1 METQVEEQT
10 RNKFFLKKFNQ
21 INNQTPPAQPTKKK
35 EIIIIW
41 PAEIE
46 KQSSLAP
53 PLGLIYINSSLKSAG
68 YKTKVVDV
76 LFDPEMKELKTSRII
91 GGIYMISFP
100 TALFNQ
106 VKEIISIIRQKDPES
121 FIIGGGP
128 HPSANR
134 EKTLEELDIDLIV
147 LGESEIGI
155 VDVVKTIEIS
165 GDFSK
170 ILGIIYR
177 DVHGQI
183 VKTADRPFIENLD
196 DLPIPDPSEF
206 PMDKYFSLKGYR
218 EMSVYTS
225 RGCPYRC
232 TFCQPI
238 LISLFGPKVRY
249 QSPKKVVDSIE
260 FLVKKFKLD
269 SFVFTDDTFA
279 FHQDR
284 VVEICK
290 EIIRRKI
297 PIIWRCQT
305 RVNLTRNTL
314 EYMKKAGCIFVAFGV
329 ESGSQKILDNVNKM
343 ATVQQAIEVFKNCK
357 ELGIL
362 THAYL
367 MVGNLGESKQTVQE
381 TIDLIKTIKPFSWNV
396 SISTPYPGT
405 YLYEYATKN
414 NLLVNRDWSKY
425 DHILSSTVGIK
436 HEDLTQDDLVKE
448 RREVEK
454 ACEENVEK
462 MKDLIGVI
470 DKDFIYR
477 MSKLIYHNP
486 GFLFRMGKLTAKSF
500 MKMGF
505 NLSNPKLGK

>member
-1 METQVEEQT
+1 MENALQKPFSESKIEDFVGAG
-10 RNKFFLKKFNQ
+10 N
-21 INNQTPPAQPTKKK
+21 KK
-35 EIIIIW
+35 EIVIIW

-53 PLGLIYINSSLKSAG
+53 PLGLIYINSSLKQAG
-68 YKTKVVDV
+68 YKTRVIDI
-76 LFDPEMKELKTSRII
+76 LFDRQLNQIKGLDTK
-91 GGIYMISFP
+91 GGIYLISFP

-106 VKEIISIIRQKDPES
+106 VKEIISIIRQRDPES

-128 HPSANR
+128 HPSASK
-134 EKTLEELDIDLIV
+134 EKTLEELDIDLV
-147 LGESEIGI
+147 ALGESEIAI
-155 VDVVKTIEIS
+155 VDIVKTVEID
-165 GDFSK
+165 GDFSNV
-170 ILGIIYR
+170 LGIIYR
-177 DVHGQI
+177 DVHGKI
-183 VKTADRPFIENLD
+183 AKTGDRPFIENLD

-206 PMDKYFSLKGYR
+206 PMDQYFALKGYR

-284 VVEICK
+284 VVDICK
-290 EIIRRKI
+290 EIITRKI

-305 RVNLTRNTL
+305 RVNLSRRTL

-329 ESGSQKILDNVNKM
+329 ESGSQKILDNVNKN
-343 ATVQQAIEVFKNCK
+343 ATVEQAIEVFKNCK

-367 MVGNLGESKQTVQE
+367 MVGNLGESRQTIQE
-381 TIDLIKTIKPFSWNV
+381 TIQLIKKIKPFSWNV

-414 NLLVNRDWSKY
+414 NLLVSRDWSKF

-436 HEDLTQDDLVKE
+436 HEDLTQEDLVAS
-448 RREVEK
+448 RRMIEK
-454 ACEENVEK
+454 ACEDNTEK
-462 MKDLIGVI
+462 IKDMMGIVDKDL
-470 DKDFIYR
+470 FFR
-477 MSKLIYHNP
+477 MARIAYHNP
-486 GFLFRMGKLTAKSF
+486 GFLKRMGALALKSF
-500 MKMGF
+500 TQMGF
-505 NLSNPKLGK
+505 KLSNPGLGK

>member
-1 METQVEEQT
+1 MET
-10 RNKFFLKKFNQ
+10 FLEK
-21 INNQTPPAQPTKKK
+21 PPATEFLNPEIRLASKK

-53 PLGLIYINSSLKSAG
+53 PLGLTYINASLKNAG
-68 YKTKVVDV
+68 YKTRVVDI
-76 LFDPEMKELKTSRII
+76 LFDPRMSELKNSAIS
-91 GGIYMISFP
+91 GGIYLISFP

-106 VKEIISIIRQKDPES
+106 VKGIISLIRQKDPES

-128 HPSANR
+128 HPSANK
-134 EKTLEELDIDLIV
+134 EKTLEEMDIDMAV

-155 VDVVKTIEIS
+155 IEIVKTIECA
-165 GDFSK
+165 GDFSR
-170 ILGIIYR
+170 LQGIVYR
-177 DVHGQI
+177 DVHGKVI
-183 VKTADRPFIENLD
+183 RTPDRPFIENLD
-196 DLPIPDPSEF
+196 DLPIPDPSDF
-206 PMDKYFSLKGYR
+206 PMDKYFALKGYR

-238 LISLFGPKVRY
+238 LISLFGPKVRF
-249 QSPKKVVDSIE
+249 QSPKKVVDTIE

-279 FHQDR
+279 FHQER
-284 VVEICK
+284 VAEICK
-290 EIIRRKI
+290 EIIRRKL
-297 PIIWRCQT
+297 PIFWRCQT
-305 RVNLTRNTL
+305 RVNLSRKTL
-314 EYMKKAGCIFVAFGV
+314 ECMKKAGCIFVAFGV

-343 ATVQQAIEVFKNCK
+343 ATVQQAVEVFKNCK

-367 MVGNLGESKQTVQE
+367 MVGNLGESKETVQE
-381 TIDLIKTIKPFSWNV
+381 TINLIKTIKPFSWNV

-414 NLLVNRDWSKY
+414 NLLVSRDWSKY

-436 HEDLTQDDLVKE
+436 HEDLTQDDLIVC
-448 RREVEK
+448 RREIEA
-454 ACEENVEK
+454 ACEENAEK
-462 MKDLIGVI
+462 LQDVFGVI
-470 DKDFIYR
+470 DKGFLSRMARIIY
-477 MSKLIYHNP
+477 YNP
-486 GFLFRMGKLTAKSF
+486 GFLLRMGKLTAKSF
-500 MKMGF
+500 IKKGF